1 MMGMNAWKNPKKAD
15 ILRALVILNVLV
27 ANPFA
32 MATEKE
38 SIANPKAI
46 NSIVMSIRLHF
57 WRVVVCE

>member
-1 MMGMNAWKNPKKAD
+1 MIGMIAWKNPKKAN
-15 ILRALVILNVLV
+15 ILRDLVILNVLV

-32 MATEKE
+32 MATENE

-46 NSIVMSIRLHF
+46 NSIVMSIRFHF

>member
-1 MMGMNAWKNPKKAD
+1 
-15 ILRALVILNVLV
+15 LRALVILNVLV

-32 MATEKE
+32 MATENE

-57 WRVVVCE
+57 WKVVVCE